1 MDNNCQIAQ
10 EGNAQTWLLYNS
22 TYFRVLL
29 AKCVVSIMKTHFSNK
44 FLCFLSNVFL
54 QTLHHLWALINS

>member
-44 FLCFLSNVFL
+44 FLFFK
-54 QTLHHLWALINS
+54 